1 MIEEEILFEA
11 TKDISTKKQKET
23 NKDRKISNEN
33 FDILNDIILR
43 CKKLEKNEAFRQ
55 LPPEA
60 NIIKKLKKFI
70 KRAQRKS
77 LKWYIEPICEQQ
89 SKYNELVREG
99 LDILFDVTTILNNKI
114 EDIEQRLISLEKRMN
129 SK

>member
-43 CKKLEKNEAFRQ
+43 CKKSENHEAFRQ
-55 LPPEA
+55 LPHA
-60 NIIKKLKKFI
+60 TNIIKKLKKFI

-77 LKWYIEPICEQQ
+77 LKWYIEPICDQQ

-99 LDILFDVTTILNNKI
+99 LDILFDVTTVLNNKI
-114 EDIEQRLISLEKRMN
+114 DDIEQRLISLEKRMN

>member
-43 CKKLEKNEAFRQ
+43 CKKLEKNEAFLQ
-55 LPPEA
+55 LPP
-60 NIIKKLKKFI
+60 
-70 KRAQRKS
+70 
-77 LKWYIEPICEQQ
+77 
-89 SKYNELVREG
+89 
-99 LDILFDVTTILNNKI
+99 
-114 EDIEQRLISLEKRMN
+114 
-129 SK
+129 

>member
-11 TKDISTKKQKET
+11 TKDISAKKQKET

-55 LPPEA
+55 LPPET

-99 LDILFDVTTILNNKI
+99 LDILFDVTTVLNNKI
-114 EDIEQRLISLEKRMN
+114 EDIEQRLISLEKRIN